1 MMEII
6 RIAFEFLMG
15 CLAVIMVLMA
25 IVMIAYIMKVTIEEI
40 FTKEKLKRV
49 KEILNAWWRVH

>member
-1 MMEII
+1 MEII

-25 IVMIAYIMKVTIEEI
+25 ITMIAYIMKVTIEEI

>member
-1 MMEII
+1 MIVI
-6 RIAFEFLMG
+6 RAAFEFLMG

-25 IVMIAYIMKVTIEEI
+25 ITMIAYIMKVTIEEI

-49 KEILNAWWRVH
+49 KEILNAWWRIH

>member
-1 MMEII
+1 MKVFKV
-6 RIAFEFLMG
+6 AFEFLMG

>member
-1 MMEII
+1 MKVFKV
-6 RIAFEFLMG
+6 AFEFLMG

-25 IVMIAYIMKVTIEEI
+25 ITMIAYIMKVTIEEI

-49 KEILNAWWRVH
+49 REILNAWWGIH

>member
-1 MMEII
+1 MEIFK
-6 RIAFEFLMG
+6 IAFEFLMG

-25 IVMIAYIMKVTIEEI
+25 ITMIAYIMKVTIEEI

-49 KEILNAWWRVH
+49 KEILHAWWRIH

>member
-1 MMEII
+1 MKVFKV
-6 RIAFEFLMG
+6 AFEFLMG

-25 IVMIAYIMKVTIEEI
+25 ITMITYIMKVTIEEI

-49 KEILNAWWRVH
+49 KEILSEWWGIH

>member
-1 MMEII
+1 MKVFKV
-6 RIAFEFLMG
+6 AFEFLMG

-49 KEILNAWWRVH
+49 KEILNAWWRIH

>member
-1 MMEII
+1 MELLK
-6 RIAFEFLMG
+6 IAFEFLMG

-49 KEILNAWWRVH
+49 KEILNAWWRIH

>member
-1 MMEII
+1 MEII

>member
-1 MMEII
+1 MKIFK
-6 RIAFEFLMG
+6 IAFEFLMG

-25 IVMIAYIMKVTIEEI
+25 ITMIAYIMKVTIEEI

-49 KEILNAWWRVH
+49 KEILNAWWRIH

>member
-1 MMEII
+1 MKVFKV
-6 RIAFEFLMG
+6 AFEFLMG

-40 FTKEKLKRV
+40 FTKEKLKRI
-49 KEILNAWWRVH
+49 KEILNAWWSVH

>member
-1 MMEII
+1 MKVFKV
-6 RIAFEFLMG
+6 AFEFLMG

-25 IVMIAYIMKVTIEEI
+25 ITMIVYIMKVTIEEI

>member
-1 MMEII
+1 MEILK
-6 RIAFEFLMG
+6 IAFEFLMG

-25 IVMIAYIMKVTIEEI
+25 ITMIAYIMKVTIEEI

-49 KEILNAWWRVH
+49 KEILSEWWGIH

>member
-1 MMEII
+1 MKVFKV
-6 RIAFEFLMG
+6 AFEFLMG

-25 IVMIAYIMKVTIEEI
+25 ITMIAYIMKVTIEEI

>member
-1 MMEII
+1 MKVFKV
-6 RIAFEFLMG
+6 AFEFLMG

-49 KEILNAWWRVH
+49 KEILNAWWSVH

>member
-1 MMEII
+1 MEII

-15 CLAVIMVLMA
+15 VLAVIMVLMA

-49 KEILNAWWRVH
+49 KEILNAWWRIH

>member
-1 MMEII
+1 MELLK
-6 RIAFEFLMG
+6 IAFEFLMG

-25 IVMIAYIMKVTIEEI
+25 ITMIAYIMKVTIEEI

-49 KEILNAWWRVH
+49 KEILNAWWGIH

>member
-1 MMEII
+1 MKVFKV
-6 RIAFEFLMG
+6 AFEFLMG

-25 IVMIAYIMKVTIEEI
+25 ITMIAYIMKVTIEEI

-49 KEILNAWWRVH
+49 KEILNAWWRIH